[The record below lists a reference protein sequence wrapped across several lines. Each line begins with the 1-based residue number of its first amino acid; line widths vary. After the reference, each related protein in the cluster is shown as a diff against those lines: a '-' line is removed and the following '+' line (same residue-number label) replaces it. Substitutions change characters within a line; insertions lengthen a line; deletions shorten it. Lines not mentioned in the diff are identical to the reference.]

1 MIQQC
6 PLPFFFKL
14 TSLPIYLL
22 LCVSLWCSQTARC
35 LCLTFTPTYTFIN
48 CSFFSVCRL
57 RAAVGWGCEPV
68 WHQVYQTDAGGQ
80 SRWHFAQPQRR
91 ARLRCEIILL
101 IRLLFCPLHNE
112 ASDSQ
117 RLFTRLLFLGF
128 HIRGSIGPRE
138 SKGRLLIRTPS
149 EKCTPTQQQPTH
161 AHQVTQRKTL
171 LGVCI

>member
-1 MIQQC
+1 MFLFDVPR
-6 PLPFFFKL
+6 PLDAFV
-14 TSLPIYLL
+14 LPSHQLI
-22 LCVSLWCSQTARC
+22 
-35 LCLTFTPTYTFIN
+35 PFIN
-48 CSFFSVCRL
+48 CSFFSLCVC
-57 RAAVGWGCEPV
+57 AAVGWGREPV
-68 WHQVYQTDAGGQ
+68 WHQVYQTDARGQ
-80 SRWHFAQPQRR
+80 SGWYFAQPQRR

-117 RLFTRLLFLGF
+117 RFFARLLFLGF

-149 EKCTPTQQQPTH
+149 EKRTPTQQQPTH

-171 LGVCI
+171 LWVCIQEKRSKNFSSWSSQLNP